1 MQRGRRARPRTRYR
15 IPSTLLLMS
24 LVIRDIHKH
33 FGPVRAS
40 DGVSLTVAEGSL
52 HGILGENGA
61 GKSTLMKILSGFYS
75 EDSGEIILDG
85 EVLHLS
91 SPADAIA
98 AGIGMLHQDPLVFLP
113 MTVLDNF
120 ALGNPGP
127 IRLDRKEARKELDRI
142 SSELGFSF
150 DPTQLAGSLTIGER
164 QQLSITRLLFL
175 GAKVLIFDEPTT
187 GISATQRLQ
196 LFDTLRNLAEH
207 GLIVLFVSH
216 KLEEVEDLCDSVTVI
231 RQGKVV
237 YEAEMPVPAE
247 TLVEKMFG
255 RVFVVQDREEIPT
268 GPPMLSLADIDL
280 EEGTTHIEEMNLQ
293 VAAGEVVGLAGLE
306 GSGQRVL
313 LRACAGLLQPSSGL
327 LELDGV
333 NLTKASYR
341 THLAAGAHYLPAG
354 RLEEGLVEGISITEH
369 LVLASEDK
377 SFFVDWKAARGV
389 AETEIEDYSIKGR
402 PSSSAE
408 ELSGGNQQRLLL
420 AMIPDEVK
428 LLLLEHPTRGLDVES
443 AAYVWTRLLARRSQG
458 TAIIS
463 ASADLD
469 ELLRYSDRIVVFF
482 GGQVF
487 AIRDAA
493 ETDGEEL
500 GYLIGGKERV

>member
-1 MQRGRRARPRTRYR
+1 MA
-15 IPSTLLLMS
+15 LE
-24 LVIRDIHKH
+24 IRDIYKH
-33 FGPVRAS
+33 FGSVRAS
-40 DGVSLTVAEGSL
+40 DGVSITIQEGSL

-75 EDSGEIILDG
+75 ADSGKVVLNGDVLD
-85 EVLHLS
+85 LS

-120 ALGNPGP
+120 ALGSPGTV
-127 IRLDRKEARKELDRI
+127 RLDRTEVRKELERV
-142 SSELGFSF
+142 SSELGFEF
-150 DPTQLAGSLTIGER
+150 DPSRLAKSLTIGER
-164 QQLSITRLLFL
+164 QQLSITRLMWL

-196 LFDTLRNLAEH
+196 LFDTLRELAEH

-231 RQGKVV
+231 RHGKVV
-237 YEAEMPVPAE
+237 YEAQMPVPAE

-255 RVFVVQDREEIPT
+255 KVFVAQDRKAVPL
-268 GPPMLSLADIDL
+268 GRPVLRLANIDL
-280 EEGTTHIEEMNLQ
+280 EEDTTHIESLNLD
-293 VAAGEVVGLAGLE
+293 VASGEVVGLAGLE
-306 GSGQRVL
+306 GSGQRAL
-313 LRACAGLLQPSSGL
+313 LRACAGLLEPASGS

-333 NLTKASYR
+333 SLTKASYR
-341 THLAAGAHYLPAG
+341 GHLAAGVHYLPAG
-354 RLEEGLVEGISITEH
+354 RLEEGLIEGISITEH
-369 LVLASEDK
+369 LVLASDD
-377 SFFVDWKAARGV
+377 STFFIDWKAARKV
-389 AETEIEDYSIKGR
+389 AETEIEDYSIKGT

-408 ELSGGNQQRLLL
+408 DLSGGNQQRLLL
-420 AMIPDEVK
+420 SMIPDEVK

-443 AAYVWTRLLARRSQG
+443 AAYVWTRLLARRAEG
-458 TAIIS
+458 TSVIF

-482 GGQVF
+482 AGEVF
-487 AIRDAA
+487 AVRDASG
-493 ETDGEEL
+493 TDGEEL